1 MREKTLRFVAKC
13 SHCGKA
19 KNMHRAFTL
28 DCPTGKRTRTGYTTF
43 GPHQFTPEDP
53 HQFTPEEK
61 TPAEADAVADETPSG
76 SH

>member
-1 MREKTLRFVAKC
+1 MREQALRFVAKC

-43 GPHQFTPEDP
+43 GPHQFTPE
-53 HQFTPEEK
+53 EEES
-61 TPAEADAVADETPSG
+61 PAEADAVADETPSG